1 MKIQIKLQH
10 KSESV
15 VDIRSKKLNMYTD
28 AYYNILHRV
37 ELLQKL

>member
-15 VDIRSKKLNMYTD
+15 VDIRSKKLNMY